1 VLLYEVS
8 LLTGADYNSPGSQ
21 PFDHVSSGS
30 SPRVGNKT
38 ACPQTRHPLLYQKYK
53 QALRNF
59 IDNLPSEH
67 RDPIQRVSGR
77 KQIKPDVLDLVSR
90 YRFHRLTKWLLISTH
105 QHLHIAVVDMWLE
118 DRDCWEVENTA
129 ANKAARRILGLARIV
144 PEEQMAELDLYTCM
158 LLTWAARV
166 LIKELKRLA
175 TVSQDYLGKRSSRIH
190 AVKSC

>member
-1 VLLYEVS
+1 MAHQS
-8 LLTGADYNSPGSQ
+8 L
-21 PFDHVSSGS
+21 
-30 SPRVGNKT
+30 
-38 ACPQTRHPLLYQKYK
+38 
-53 QALRNF
+53 
-59 IDNLPSEH
+59 
-67 RDPIQRVSGR
+67 
-77 KQIKPDVLDLVSR
+77 
-90 YRFHRLTKWLLISTH
+90 H